1 MGFDTVKAGIATR
14 LNTLGYTESS
24 EAIDFKNAPANEYE
38 NRYII
43 KCLSGEQ
50 GIENVV
56 DRFYD
61 NQEWQVLIAFKKSEN
76 NDIMQIDALH
86 RLKDLLLADLDD
98 PANWYGIAKILKYKS
113 WTITEASNYFVL
125 DVKLSVLDQYI
136 Y

>member
-1 MGFDTVKAGIATR
+1 MAYDTVKSGIATR

-24 EAIDFKNAPANEYE
+24 QAIDFKNAPANEYG

-43 KCLSGEQ
+43 KVLSGENKDETI
-50 GIENVV
+50 G

-61 NQEWQVLIAFKKSEN
+61 LQDWQVLIAFERSEN
-76 NDIMQIDALH
+76 NDIMQLDAAH
-86 RLKDLLLADLDD
+86 RAKDLILADLDD
-98 PANWYGIAKILKYKS
+98 PVNWSGIAKLLKYRS
-113 WTITEASNYFVL
+113 WTIEEAQNYYVL